1 MIQGET
7 IDELAPHGYPD
18 QEWMDNHEKKMK
30 KLRKQLDTQ
39 QKETY
44 K

>member
-1 MIQGET
+1 
-7 IDELAPHGYPD
+7 
-18 QEWMDNHEKKMK
+18 MDNHEKKMK
-30 KLRKQLDTQ
+30 KLRKQLDKQ